1 MDDEGEEYGEGEGLY
16 LHSWVVNL
24 DSGWTA
30 EQIWGFEIVNGER
43 RYARRVAVVKDG
55 KYELARLVYSYVEN

>member
-30 EQIWGFEIVNGER
+30 EQVRFKALQNTLGR
-43 RYARRVAVVKDG
+43 
-55 KYELARLVYSYVEN
+55 

>member
-16 LHSWVVNL
+16 LQSWVVNL

-30 EQIWGFEIVNGER
+30 EQVRFKRPTEYIG
-43 RYARRVAVVKDG
+43 
-55 KYELARLVYSYVEN
+55 LLRLI